1 MLKTRREVLRQG
13 ASAGALLSLGPRGAL
28 SRENHRDLLDALRGD
43 FGGRLVAP
51 GQDDYEDA
59 RNGYWRS
66 PLTDTHP
73 ALIAR
78 CRDARDVAR
87 CIAAAAE
94 RGVPLAVRGGGHC
107 FVGWGGCEGGLVID
121 TGAMRST
128 SVDARAGTIELG
140 AGVLTH
146 QAVTAAGR
154 AGLAPVLGQ
163 CPTVGVAGLTLGGGL
178 GWLSG
183 RYGAACDNL
192 EAAELV
198 TADGQLLRVSEA
210 ENPELLWALRGGG
223 GNFGVVTALT
233 LRLHPLTHVISG
245 RLDYRFKDAEAVMR
259 GFRQLMREAPEGLQA
274 SLTLGSG
281 RSPYI
286 SILLCFDGSGAA
298 ADALSRRLRSIARPL
313 NDTLERQPFSRTAAL
328 YPSSRTAFGAL
339 RGCYLPQLS
348 DELIDTALAA
358 VNSGPGP
365 GVAIGLDHYMHGA
378 VCRPPEGGSAF
389 ELRAPG
395 AAHAWVAAEWQ
406 DPARTA
412 ALLQWLQTTLA
423 QLQRLSSGRVY
434 INFPA
439 DPAGGP
445 AAAAWPE
452 NHRRLAA
459 LKASY
464 DPGNLFRRN
473 YNVAPAAATSAAARG
488 A

>member
-1 MLKTRREVLRQG
+1 VLKTRREVLRQG
-13 ASAGALLSLGPRGAL
+13 VSAGALLSLGPRRAL
-28 SRENHRDLLDALRGD
+28 SRDPHHDLLDALRGG

-51 GQDDYEDA
+51 GQDGYEAA

-66 PLTDTHP
+66 PLTNTRP

-78 CRDARDVAR
+78 CSDARDVAR
-87 CIAAAAE
+87 CVTVAAE
-94 RGVPLAVRGGGHC
+94 RAVPLAVRGGGHC

-121 TGAMRST
+121 TAAMRSVR
-128 SVDARAGTIELG
+128 VDAAAGTISLG
-140 AGVLTH
+140 AGCLTRE
-146 QAVTAAGR
+146 AVGAAGR
-154 AGLAPVLGQ
+154 YGLAPVLGQ
-163 CPTVGVAGLTLGGGL
+163 CPGVGVAGLTLGGGL

-183 RYGAACDNL
+183 RHGAACDNL
-192 EAAELV
+192 IAADLV
-198 TADGQLLRVSEA
+198 TADGRSLRVSAA
-210 ENPELLWALRGGG
+210 EHPELLWALRGGG
-223 GNFGVVTALT
+223 GNFGVVTELT
-233 LRLHPLTHVISG
+233 LRLHPVNHVISG
-245 RLDYRFKDAEAVMR
+245 RLDYRFEDAEAVMR
-259 GFRQLMREAPEGLQA
+259 GFRQVMQEAPDGLQA

-281 RSPYI
+281 RAPYV

-298 ADALSRRLRSIARPL
+298 ADALSRRLRGIARPL
-313 NDTLERQPFSRTAAL
+313 NDTLERQPYSRTAAL
-328 YPSSRTAFGAL
+328 YPASRTAFGAL
-339 RGCYLPQLS
+339 RGCYLPQLA

-365 GVAIGLDHYMHGA
+365 GIAIGLDHYMHGA

-473 YNVAPAAATSAAARG
+473 YNVAPAVAASTAARG